1 LLIGSIFINYTWG
14 RILSTNRSKVYL
26 TIGVIFNLTLLGWF
40 KYAGFLT
47 STVNDLSGT
56 QFNLGNIVLPLGIS
70 FFTFQQIAYLVDTQ
84 RGIAYENHFGRY
96 CLFVAFFPQLI
107 AGPIV
112 HHGEILPQ
120 YAQSEKIRLRLEN
133 IVVGISIFTIGLF
146 KKVILAD
153 PMGEYADRVFSAAA
167 HGDPVTFVT
176 AWAANFAVALE
187 IYFDFSGYS
196 DMAIGL
202 ARIFGIKLPL
212 NFNSPYKAKNIIDF
226 WRRWHMTLSRFLRD
240 YLYVPLGGN
249 RLGRVRRYIN
259 LAIVMLLGGLWH
271 GAAWNFVIWGGL
283 HGLYLIINHGWR
295 RLYPLI
301 SWPQG
306 NFKGITTFA
315 AQTATLLAVIFA
327 WTFFRSENW
336 LSAQTMMMA
345 LTGQTGIFLPSSYE
359 VSFSYVVPFLSYFG
373 VQFGAG
379 PDPAIYPTLSTFIQI
394 IGLFCF
400 VLIVPNTQQWLA
412 QYQPALNTAAENIK
426 HIRESF
432 LWRPNAFTGAC
443 FAILFLVCLG
453 YLLKNN
459 HHEFI
464 YFQF

>member
-1 LLIGSIFINYTWG
+1 MLFNSFEFIFGFLPLAVLIFYLFTHYGHTNAAIYFLALASIFFYGWWNWNLIWLLIGSIFINYTWG

-187 IYFDFSGYS
+187 IY
-196 DMAIGL
+196 
-202 ARIFGIKLPL
+202 
-212 NFNSPYKAKNIIDF
+212 
-226 WRRWHMTLSRFLRD
+226 
-240 YLYVPLGGN
+240 
-249 RLGRVRRYIN
+249 
-259 LAIVMLLGGLWH
+259 
-271 GAAWNFVIWGGL
+271 
-283 HGLYLIINHGWR
+283 
-295 RLYPLI
+295 
-301 SWPQG
+301 
-306 NFKGITTFA
+306 
-315 AQTATLLAVIFA
+315 
-327 WTFFRSENW
+327 
-336 LSAQTMMMA
+336 
-345 LTGQTGIFLPSSYE
+345 
-359 VSFSYVVPFLSYFG
+359 
-373 VQFGAG
+373 
-379 PDPAIYPTLSTFIQI
+379 
-394 IGLFCF
+394 
-400 VLIVPNTQQWLA
+400 
-412 QYQPALNTAAENIK
+412 
-426 HIRESF
+426 
-432 LWRPNAFTGAC
+432 
-443 FAILFLVCLG
+443 
-453 YLLKNN
+453 
-459 HHEFI
+459 
-464 YFQF
+464 